1 MNPSRYGMFT
11 AILAALT
18 LAGPVAFPAPPDYVP
33 GDVLVTFRTAVTDA
47 DTLHSATNRHAT
59 ITRQYQWLSAKRNHK
74 SVLMH
79 SDSKTTPELIADLLR
94 DPRVET
100 AEPNYLRRISA
111 TYSPNDPRYG
121 DLWGLHNTGQT
132 VNGVAGTS
140 GVDIGFPQA
149 WALASPSTNEAVVTV
164 IDSGCDYRHPDLS
177 NNMWCNPGEIPGNG
191 LDDDGNGYVDDY
203 HGFDFASTTNATPG
217 QDPDPMDADEHG
229 THVCGTIAATGS
241 NAVGVIGVSFHAR
254 IMILKASGDGINLAN
269 SAVIAAYDYAAMM
282 KSRGVNVVAINAS
295 YGGGGSNTAESVAIS
310 ELGNQ
315 GIVFCAAAGNSS
327 ANNDN
332 TPEYPGSYTLSNIV
346 AVAATDQ
353 KDALASFSSYGST
366 SVDLAAPGVNIL
378 SCLPTQS
385 PLLSTTASV
394 RHGPTN
400 YTAVG
405 LSYAGVTTGI
415 TAIAYNCA
423 YGAPGSFPAGIT
435 GNIALIQRGPS
446 TNALTFAEKVTNAM
460 AAGAVAAVIYNNVA
474 GNFTGTLQ
482 TAAAWIPA
490 VSISQ
495 ANGQALVAAAPTP
508 ITVVNQVDPSAIYQY
523 MNGTSMATPHVAGAV
538 AFLALNVPEENVLQ
552 RIQRLLSSVT
562 PVPSLTSKVKSKG
575 RLNILKA
582 IDADSDGLPDW
593 WERRYFG
600 GYTNANP
607 GADSNSNG
615 VSNLNEWLTGAS
627 PTYLGAV
634 LSPLPPEPASTNLVI
649 RWSSE
654 TGNLYRVERSTNLL
668 MGSGGFVPISGDV
681 AASPPSNTYTDTA
694 PTAAQT
700 HFYRVELQP

>member
-1 MNPSRYGMFT
+1 MFT
-11 AILAALT
+11 AILATLT

-47 DTLHSATNRHAT
+47 DTLHAATNRHAA
-59 ITRQYQWLSAKRNHK
+59 ITRQYRWLSAKRNQK

-79 SDSKTTPELIADLLR
+79 SESKTTPELIADLLR

-100 AEPNYLRRISA
+100 AEPNYLRHISA

-149 WALASPSTNEAVVTV
+149 WALASPSTNEVVVTV
-164 IDSGCDYRHPDLS
+164 IDTGCDYRHPDLAS
-177 NNMWCNPGEIPGNG
+177 NMWCNPGEIPGNG

-217 QDPDPMDADEHG
+217 QDADPMDVAEHG

-241 NAVGVIGVSFHAR
+241 NAVGVIGVNFHAR

-269 SAVIAAYDYAAMM
+269 SAVLAAYDYAAMM
-282 KSRGVNVVAINAS
+282 KTRGVNVVAVNAS
-295 YGGGGSNTAESVAIS
+295 YGGGGSNTTESTAIS
-310 ELGNQ
+310 ELGNL

-327 ANNDN
+327 ANNDT
-332 TPEYPGSYTLSNIV
+332 TPEYPGSYTLSNII

-353 KDALASFSSYGST
+353 NDALASFSSYGAT

-378 SCLPTQS
+378 SCMPTLS

-394 RHGPTN
+394 RRGPTN

-415 TAIAYNCA
+415 TATAYNCA
-423 YGAPGSFPAGIT
+423 YGASGSFPAGVS

-446 TNALTFAEKVTNAM
+446 TNALTFFEKLTNAM
-460 AAGAVAAVIYNNVA
+460 AAGAIAAVIYNNVA

-482 TAAAWIPA
+482 TAATAWIPA
-490 VSISQ
+490 VSLSQ
-495 ANGQALVAAAPTP
+495 TNGQALAAAAPTT
-508 ITVVNQVDPSAIYQY
+508 ITVVNQVDPTAIYQY

-538 AFLALNVPEENVLQ
+538 AFLALNFPEESVTQ
-552 RIQRLLSSVT
+552 RIQRILSSVT
-562 PVPSLTSKVKSKG
+562 LVPSLTGKVKSKG

-582 IDADSDGLPDW
+582 IDTDSDGLPDW

-607 GADSNSNG
+607 GADGNSNG

-627 PTYLGAV
+627 PTYLGAI